1 MTVLK
6 PTGFAFPMFAD
17 GIHPGRCVA
26 IEEHS
31 GVIFASSGDPLQ
43 RPRDVVRLIFGVWVG
58 NGASL
63 CTPGWTTLS
72 IKPRSKLLPLLTSMC
87 GQVPQYGLD
96 LKSFIGKPF
105 AITTQV
111 LPKTSPN
118 GMTRQVLEVMKAVP
132 IDDGQAPPMHFFA
145 PLWEKTKLEI
155 SQLPPLWI
163 RPEERAP
170 AQSAFAQAPRQWGG
184 ATPAANPVWSAP
196 AANTPQPAP
205 QQTWQPPTQP
215 AQPAPQSPP
224 PAAPLWTP
232 QGDATTVPD
241 DIPL

>member
-1 MTVLK
+1 
-6 PTGFAFPMFAD
+6 MFAD

-31 GVIFASSGDPLQ
+31 GVIFASSADPMQ

-96 LKSFIGKPF
+96 LKTFIGKPF
-105 AITTQV
+105 NISTQV

-132 IDDGQAPPMHFFA
+132 IDDKDAPPMSFFL
-145 PLWEKTKLEI
+145 PLWEKTKAEI
-155 SQLPPLWI
+155 SQLPPLWV

-184 ATPAANPVWSAP
+184 VTPMANPVWSAP
-196 AANTPQPAP
+196 ANNTPQPAP
-205 QQTWQPPTQP
+205 QQTWQPPAQPTPQQSWQPPAQP

-224 PAAPLWTP
+224 AAAPLWTP
-232 QGDATTVPD
+232 QDAATTPD
-241 DIPL
+241 DIVM